1 VTHYHGYIVTCEV
14 DGSQKPMILA
24 GDIGG
29 TKCNLG
35 LFLQEGRALR
45 SIFQCRLATRDY
57 VRFEDLLDD
66 FLQQATAVNA
76 KAHSPTI
83 DAAGFGVAGVV
94 VDGRHYSENL
104 PWVVDSS
111 ALARKLNLK
120 NIRLLNDLTATALS
134 LERLAPTDLVPLNP
148 GTAVPEATKA
158 VIAAGTGLGEA
169 ILFWDGKKY
178 RVAAAEGGQT
188 DFAPR
193 TEREI
198 HLLSYLR
205 LHLPQVS
212 CEDIASGRGFRRIH
226 EFLDPSLSHESFVSP
241 EGNTA
246 REITQRGLA
255 VSCPVCAETLEFW
268 AEIFGAVAGNFAL
281 QTMALGGIY
290 IAGGIAVRILPKLQN
305 GTFFNSFCGAT
316 KLAPVLARIPI
327 TIVVNEDAPMLG
339 AAYEALTKSHGS

>member
-1 VTHYHGYIVTCEV
+1 
-14 DGSQKPMILA
+14 MILA

-35 LFLQEGRALR
+35 LFLPEGRVLR
-45 SIFQCRLATRDY
+45 SVFQRRLATRDY
-57 VRFEDLLDD
+57 ARFEKLVED
-66 FLQQATAVNA
+66 FLKQATTADENGNRPA
-76 KAHSPTI
+76 I

-94 VDGRHYSENL
+94 VEGQHYSENL

-134 LERLAPTDLVPLNP
+134 LERLSGRDLETLNR
-148 GTAVPEATKA
+148 GTAVPNATRA

-169 ILFWDGKKY
+169 VLFWDGEKY
-178 RVAAAEGGQT
+178 QVAAAEGGQT

-198 HLLSYLR
+198 QLLSHLR
-205 LHLPQVS
+205 RQLSCVS
-212 CEDIASGRGFRRIH
+212 CEEIVSGRGFRRIH
-226 EFLDPSLSHESFVSP
+226 EFLDPAVRHESFESP
-241 EGNTA
+241 EGNA
-246 REITQRGLA
+246 AGEITQRGLA
-255 VSCPVCAETLEFW
+255 LSCTVCVETLEFW
-268 AEIFGAVAGNFAL
+268 TEIFGAATGNFAL

-290 IAGGIAVRILPKLQN
+290 VAGGIAVRILPKLQD
-305 GTFFNSFCGAT
+305 GAFFKSFCGAS

-327 TIVVNEDAPMLG
+327 TVVVNEDAPMLG
-339 AAYEALTKSHGS
+339 AAYEALLGSQRSQ